1 MMAVAT
7 LVAKNYLP
15 FARVLA
21 ESLHRWHPELPLF
34 VALMD
39 EPEGRFDPAGEAF
52 TVVKAEELAIPNRRG
67 FCFRYTRREALS
79 AAKPHLISTL
89 LEDFES
95 VLFLD
100 ADMIVLGDLS
110 PLLERVSQ
118 HPLTLTPHAIRPG
131 LPVEAGAGL
140 DKR

>member
-79 AAKPHLISTL
+79 AAKPHLK
-89 LEDFES
+89 
-95 VLFLD
+95 VLPPTKSKT
-100 ADMIVLGDLS
+100 VSSS
-110 PLLERVSQ
+110 PKLKPPNYPFVR
-118 HPLTLTPHAIRPG
+118 
-131 LPVEAGAGL
+131 
-140 DKR
+140 K